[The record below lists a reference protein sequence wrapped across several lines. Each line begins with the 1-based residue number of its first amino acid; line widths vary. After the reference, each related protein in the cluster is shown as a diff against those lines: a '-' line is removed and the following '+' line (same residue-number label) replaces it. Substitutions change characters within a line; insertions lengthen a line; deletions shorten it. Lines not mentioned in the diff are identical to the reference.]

1 MIRTKPR
8 YLTTGSVTLTVIRQ
22 PEGTWV
28 NGRYVKA
35 TPVEIEITG
44 NIQPLPRGIRT
55 KLAPEGDRTTGCFM
69 LFSNEMVRQQKEGTN
84 GYEADI
90 VLFNGEELEVVQ
102 AYDYSMG
109 PLNHYEAVCVR
120 KELT

>member
-1 MIRTKPR
+1 
-8 YLTTGSVTLTVIRQ
+8 
-22 PEGTWV
+22 
-28 NGRYVKA
+28 
-35 TPVEIEITG
+35 
-44 NIQPLPRGIRT
+44 
-55 KLAPEGDRTTGCFM
+55 M

-109 PLNHYEAVCVR
+109 PLSHYEAVCVR
-120 KELT
+120 KEVS